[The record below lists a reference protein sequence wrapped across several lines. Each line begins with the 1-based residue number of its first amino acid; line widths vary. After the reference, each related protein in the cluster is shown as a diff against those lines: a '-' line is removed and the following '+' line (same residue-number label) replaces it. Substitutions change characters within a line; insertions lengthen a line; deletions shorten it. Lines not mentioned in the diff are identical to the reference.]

1 MIAKLSNRLITN
13 ELLIF
18 PCVGEAVSLFL
29 ETPMDP
35 ELKFIDVGGAPAR
48 TQIEWPTLVLPK
60 AAIDA
65 EVDRLAAIPTTGRRA
80 SSIAHPMNTG
90 PVPCLAPGI
99 DVHLEVLKPGEETR
113 PVMMNSSR
121 IDICIRGAGI
131 ARIGKTVRKIEKFDV
146 WNTPSMEPY
155 SYRNDGSDLFVRL
168 SYSNAPLLESLEVH
182 YVQHPLDSTVA
193 GSAADSPQ
201 IQSHAARDAA
211 TPIAIG
217 TDGAQLLGYE
227 WLVDIDVAESKSL
240 HWPWKEV
247 TPHLERVHDLDIR
260 YSGRHLYILYNPV
273 TGRRVG
279 TSPSFFATIAKY
291 PPNKVDTPH
300 RHTSAAINYI
310 MQGKGKSVVNGE
322 AVRWEAGDL
331 HFSAPGWAVH
341 NHASREEGFV
351 TLTIQDHPL
360 HLANESLLWQETLK
374 SPITKL
380 GASPG
385 IQTNLQTLV

>member
-1 MIAKLSNRLITN
+1 MTS
-13 ELLIF
+13 
-18 PCVGEAVSLFL
+18 
-29 ETPMDP
+29 
-35 ELKFIDVGGAPAR
+35 ELKFVDVSGAPAR
-48 TQIEWPTLVLPK
+48 AQADWPTLILPK

-65 EVDRLAAIPTTGRRA
+65 EIERLASRPVATDGRRA
-80 SSIAHPMNTG
+80 SSIAHPMNAG

-99 DVHLEVLKPGEETR
+99 DVHLEVLKPGEESQ
-113 PVMMNSSR
+113 PVIANSSR
-121 IDICIRGAGI
+121 IDICIRGQGVAQ
-131 ARIGKTVRKIEKFDV
+131 IGNTTRHIERFDV
-146 WNTPSMEPY
+146 WNTPSVEPY
-155 SYRNDGSDLFVRL
+155 SYRNNGTDLFVRI

-182 YVQHPLDSTVA
+182 YVKNQDQVA
-193 GSAADSPQ
+193 QAAAEMARLPDGGEAAN
-201 IQSHAARDAA
+201 SHAARDAA
-211 TPIAIG
+211 TPIPIG
-217 TDGAQLLGYE
+217 KDGAQLLGYE
-227 WLVDIDVAESKSL
+227 WLVDIDVVESKSL
-240 HWPWKEV
+240 HWPWKDI
-247 TPHLERVHDLDIR
+247 TPHLERVHDLDIS
-260 YSGRHLYILYNPV
+260 YSGRHLYILYNPA
-273 TGRRVG
+273 TGRRIG

-291 PPNKVDTPH
+291 PPNKVDKPH

-322 AVRWEAGDL
+322 AVRWEEGDL

-380 GASPG
+380 GSGPG